1 MPPDAQKAEVKLRG
15 KKSDEAR
22 KVIATEAAQTLQ
34 AHESGLISAN
44 QESKYQSKSAAT
56 NVGGLLDIA
65 MEIAAKR
72 RDILRRLRTAL
83 LSCNDPEALN
93 CARQLCGV
101 EL

>member
-1 MPPDAQKAEVKLRG
+1 
-15 KKSDEAR
+15 
-22 KVIATEAAQTLQ
+22 VIATQAAQALQ
-34 AHESGLISAN
+34 MRESGMISAN
-44 QESKYQSKSAAT
+44 GDSEYQSRSAET

-72 RDILRRLRTAL
+72 RDILRRMRTAL
-83 LSCNDPEALN
+83 LTCNDPEALN

>member
-1 MPPDAQKAEVKLRG
+1 
-15 KKSDEAR
+15 
-22 KVIATEAAQTLQ
+22 VIATDAAQTLQ
-34 AHESGLISAN
+34 VRESGMISAN
-44 QESKYQSKSAAT
+44 RDSEYQSKSGET
-56 NVGGLLDIA
+56 NVGGLLDLA

-72 RDILRRLRTAL
+72 RDIIRRMRIAF

>member
-1 MPPDAQKAEVKLRG
+1 
-15 KKSDEAR
+15 
-22 KVIATEAAQTLQ
+22 VIATDAAQTLQ
-34 AHESGLISAN
+34 VCESGMISAN
-44 QESKYQSKSAAT
+44 RDSEYRSKSAET

-72 RDILRRLRTAL
+72 RDIIRRMRIAL

>member
-1 MPPDAQKAEVKLRG
+1 M
-15 KKSDEAR
+15 
-22 KVIATEAAQTLQ
+22 IATEAAQTLQ
-34 AHESGLISAN
+34 KRESGMFLAN
-44 QESKYQSKSAAT
+44 QDSKYESSSPAT

-72 RDILRRLRTAL
+72 RDIIRRMRIAL

>member
-1 MPPDAQKAEVKLRG
+1 
-15 KKSDEAR
+15 
-22 KVIATEAAQTLQ
+22 VIATQAAQTLQ
-34 AHESGLISAN
+34 MRESNMILAN
-44 QESKYQSKSAAT
+44 QDSKYQSTSPAI

-72 RDILRRLRTAL
+72 RDIIRRMRIAL